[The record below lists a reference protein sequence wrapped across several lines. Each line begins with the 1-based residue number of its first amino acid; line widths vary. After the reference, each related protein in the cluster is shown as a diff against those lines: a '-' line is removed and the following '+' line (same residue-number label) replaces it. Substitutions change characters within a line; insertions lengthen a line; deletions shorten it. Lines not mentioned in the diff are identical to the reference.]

1 MESLPSILTAD
12 TFPHATA
19 QTNVTPPMVAS
30 ALSDYL
36 GSFDS
41 LEKCLNNH
49 GVRYP
54 MWLSLVKRYDMLRL
68 YWATIRQIRA
78 QKLSEKSAEMYSKI
92 NELKDMPDY
101 LKNKKGDSVSMAGVV
116 FHRDKAN
123 SLQRLAEMT
132 ERGTVTQDKT
142 ININTQVDAR
152 QFNVRIDD
160 IMNMPIDDLAKVE
173 WGEG

>member
-1 MESLPSILTAD
+1 
-12 TFPHATA
+12 
-19 QTNVTPPMVAS
+19 
-30 ALSDYL
+30 
-36 GSFDS
+36 
-41 LEKCLNNH
+41 
-49 GVRYP
+49 
-54 MWLSLVKRYDMLRL
+54 
-68 YWATIRQIRA
+68 
-78 QKLSEKSAEMYSKI
+78 MYSEI
-92 NELKDMPDY
+92 NELDDMPDY

-132 ERGTVTQDKT
+132 ERGTVAQDKQ
-142 ININTQVDAR
+142 INIHAQVDAR